1 MSSSDKRGASR
12 RSSGTGSTLLDILRA
27 DGLVDEAGIAEADRL
42 RQSHGLP
49 LGTALVRAG
58 AATERAVAIG
68 LAKQMGMLFVDTTP
82 GEVDPAAAALLPRP
96 DALELEALPVA
107 FDVAGNVVVA
117 VARQGALDAA
127 ERITELTG
135 LRVTMALTAR
145 SDLMRAIEHLAGDP
159 ESPPGHPASPG
170 KAGTGAKAAPVP
182 APAPRPAQAPP
193 QKSSAGTLL
202 AYEQEAGVDLDE
214 VLVRLVEEGGSD
226 LHLTAGSPPAVR
238 IRGELVRLEEY
249 GVLTPVELQKMI
261 YGILTQRQRE
271 AFETNLE
278 LDVSYTV
285 PGRSRFRVNVFRQR
299 DSLGAVM
306 RVIPF
311 EIKPLED
318 LGVPAAVADFAKLPR
333 GFVLV
338 TGPTG
343 SGKSTT
349 LASVIDLINR
359 VRAGHIM
366 TVEDPIEFIH
376 PHKRCIVNQRER
388 GTDTYSF
395 AAALKHALRQD
406 PDVILVGEMRDLET
420 IQVALTAAETGHLVL
435 GTLHT
440 QDAPQSVDRII
451 DVFPSAQQEQIRVML
466 AGTLGGVLCQQLLP
480 TADGRGRV
488 AACEVMVATS
498 AIRNLIREG
507 KTHQMY
513 SAIQAGKQHGMV
525 TMDQSLADLV
535 RAGKVTYE
543 VALERA
549 NSVPEFKQL
558 AGAR

>member
-1 MSSSDKRGASR
+1 MSR
-12 RSSGTGSTLLDILRA
+12 LLDILRA
-27 DGLVDEAGIAEADRL
+27 DGLVDEAGLAAAERL
-42 RQSHGLP
+42 RRDQGLP
-49 LGTALVRAG
+49 LATALVRAG
-58 AATERAVAIG
+58 AATERAVASG
-68 LAKQMGMLFVDTTP
+68 MAKQLGLPFVDTTA
-82 GEVDPAAAALLPRP
+82 GQVDPAAAALLSREV
-96 DALELEALPVA
+96 ALELEALPVA
-107 FDVAGNVVVA
+107 FAGGDELVVA
-117 VARQGALDAA
+117 VARSTAVDQAD
-127 ERITELTG
+127 RIAELTG
-135 LRVTMALTAR
+135 MNVTMALTVRA
-145 SDLMRAIEHLAGDP
+145 DLLRAIEQLAG
-159 ESPPGHPASPG
+159 GGGAPAAGRAGSRKAAARG
-170 KAGTGAKAAPVP
+170 KAVLAEPGAAPRAKA
-182 APAPRPAQAPP
+182 
-193 QKSSAGTLL
+193 SSETL
-202 AYEQEAGVDLDE
+202 AYEEEAGVDLDE
-214 VLVRLVEEGGSD
+214 VLIRLVDAGGSD
-226 LHLTAGSPPAVR
+226 LHLTAGAPPTMRV
-238 IRGELVRLEEY
+238 RGELAPLDEY
-249 GVLTPVELQKMI
+249 GLLTPVELQKMI

-271 AFETNLE
+271 AFEKELE

-299 DSLGAVM
+299 DALGAVM

-318 LGVPAAVADFAKLPR
+318 LGVPPSVAAFAQLPR

-349 LASVIDLINR
+349 LASVIDLVNR
-359 VRAGHIM
+359 ERAGHIM
-366 TVEDPIEFIH
+366 TVEDPIEFLH

-451 DVFPSAQQEQIRVML
+451 DVFPPSQQEQIRVML
-466 AGTLGGVLCQQLLP
+466 AGTLQGVLCQQLLP
-480 TADGRGRV
+480 TADGKGRV

-513 SAIQAGKQHGMV
+513 SAIQAGKQYGMV

-535 RAGKVTYE
+535 RSGKVAYE
-543 VALERA
+543 AALERA
-549 NSVPEFKQL
+549 NNVGEFKQL
-558 AGAR
+558 AGKAR

>member
-1 MSSSDKRGASR
+1 M
-12 RSSGTGSTLLDILRA
+12 STLLEILRA
-27 DGLVDEAGIAEADRL
+27 DGLIDETGMAETDRL
-42 RQSHGLP
+42 RQEQGLP
-49 LGTALVRAG
+49 LAAALVRAG
-58 AATERAVAIG
+58 AATERSVAVSV
-68 LAKQMGMLFVDTTP
+68 AKQAGIPFVDTTA
-82 GEVDPAAAALLPRP
+82 GEVDPVAAALLPKAV
-96 DALELEALPVA
+96 ALELEALPVA
-107 FDVAGNVVVA
+107 FVGSDGLVVA
-117 VARQGALDAA
+117 VGRAAGIDAA
-127 ERITELTG
+127 GRIEGITG
-135 LRVTMALTAR
+135 LKVTMALAVR
-145 SDLMRAIEHLAGDP
+145 ADLLKAIEHLAGGAAP
-159 ESPPGHPASPG
+159 
-170 KAGTGAKAAPVP
+170 AKAPVSSEPP
-182 APAPRPAQAPP
+182 APKP
-193 QKSSAGTLL
+193 SADGLL
-202 AYEQEAGVDLDE
+202 AYEQESGIDLDE
-214 VLVRLVEEGGSD
+214 VLVRLVEAGGSD
-226 LHLTAGSPPAVR
+226 LHLTAGSPPALR
-238 IRGELVRLEEY
+238 IRGDLVRLEEY
-249 GVLTPVELQKMI
+249 GVLTSVELQKMI

-271 AFETNLE
+271 VFETELE
-278 LDVSYTV
+278 LDLSYTV

-318 LGVPAAVADFAKLPR
+318 LGVPESVADFARLPR

-349 LASVIDLINR
+349 LASIIDLINR
-359 VRAGHIM
+359 DRAGHIM
-366 TVEDPIEFIH
+366 TVEDPIEFLH

-388 GTDTYSF
+388 GSDTHSF

-466 AGTLGGVLCQQLLP
+466 AGTLQGVLCQQLLP
-480 TADGRGRV
+480 TADGKGRA
-488 AACEVMVATS
+488 AACEVMIATS

-513 SAIQAGKQHGMV
+513 SAIQAGKQYGMV

-535 RAGKVTYE
+535 RAGRVTYE

-549 NSVPEFKQL
+549 NQPSEFKQL
-558 AGAR
+558 AGGGR

>member
-1 MSSSDKRGASR
+1 MSR
-12 RSSGTGSTLLDILRA
+12 LLDILRA
-27 DGLVDEAGIAEADRL
+27 DGLVDEAGLAAAERL
-42 RQSHGLP
+42 RRDQGLP
-49 LGTALVRAG
+49 LATALVRAG
-58 AATERAVAIG
+58 AATERAVASAM
-68 LAKQMGMLFVDTTP
+68 AKQLGLPFVDTTA
-82 GEVDPAAAALLPRP
+82 GQVDPAAAALLPREV
-96 DALELEALPVA
+96 ALELEALPVA
-107 FDVAGNVVVA
+107 FAGADELVVA
-117 VARQGALDAA
+117 VARSTAVDQAD
-127 ERITELTG
+127 RIAELTG
-135 LRVTMALTAR
+135 MGVTMALTVRA
-145 SDLMRAIEHLAGDP
+145 DLLRAIEHLAGGGG
-159 ESPPGHPASPG
+159 SRAAGRAGSRKAGARG
-170 KAGTGAKAAPVP
+170 KAVLAEPAAAAPGAKP
-182 APAPRPAQAPP
+182 
-193 QKSSAGTLL
+193 SAETLL
-202 AYEQEAGVDLDE
+202 AYELDAGVDLDE
-214 VLVRLVEEGGSD
+214 VLIRLVEAGGSD
-226 LHLTAGSPPAVR
+226 LHLTAGAPPAMRV
-238 IRGELVRLEEY
+238 RGELAPLDEY
-249 GVLTPVELQKMI
+249 GLLTPVELQKMI

-271 AFETNLE
+271 AFENELE

-299 DSLGAVM
+299 DALGAVM

-318 LGVPAAVADFAKLPR
+318 LGVPPSVAGFAQLPR

-349 LASVIDLINR
+349 LASVIDLVNR
-359 VRAGHIM
+359 ERAGHIM
-366 TVEDPIEFIH
+366 TVEDPIEFLH

-451 DVFPSAQQEQIRVML
+451 DVFPPSQQEQIRVML
-466 AGTLGGVLCQQLLP
+466 AGTLQGVLCQQLLP
-480 TADGRGRV
+480 TADGKGRV

-535 RAGKVTYE
+535 RSGKVAYE
-543 VALERA
+543 AALERA
-549 NSVPEFKQL
+549 NNVGEFKQL
-558 AGAR
+558 AGKAR